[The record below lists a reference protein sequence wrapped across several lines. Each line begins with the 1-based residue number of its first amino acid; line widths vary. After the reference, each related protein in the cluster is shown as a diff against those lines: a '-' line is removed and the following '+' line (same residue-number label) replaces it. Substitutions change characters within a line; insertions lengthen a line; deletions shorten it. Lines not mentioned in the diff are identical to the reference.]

1 MNYYLLSIIVIVIA
15 IIGKFLLKNVDLE
28 TFVPY
33 QKKPYKEWS
42 TGSTP
47 LSYYT
52 LPIYKKPYRYP
63 FKYETSYPYPYR
75 RYYPTELG
83 N

>member
-33 QKKPYKEWS
+33 KKPYNEWS

-47 LSYYT
+47 QLLYIT
-52 LPIYKKPYRYP
+52 NL
-63 FKYETSYPYPYR
+63 
-75 RYYPTELG
+75 
-83 N
+83 